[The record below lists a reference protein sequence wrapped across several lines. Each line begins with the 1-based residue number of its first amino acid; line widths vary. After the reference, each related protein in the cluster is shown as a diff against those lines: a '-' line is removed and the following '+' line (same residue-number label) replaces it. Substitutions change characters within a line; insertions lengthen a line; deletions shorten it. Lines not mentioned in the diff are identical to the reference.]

1 MQPDEKRI
9 HGAVSVKDATT
20 VAASIPTDAAIATSG
35 FGSVGYP
42 KAVMLALAESERD
55 LSLTVVS
62 GGSVGEEIDTR
73 LVETGAIARRY
84 PYQATPEARA
94 AINEGEIAFHDS
106 HIARLSDEVELGQHV
121 DVDVAVVEAVA
132 VGEDWFV
139 PSLAI
144 GPTPAY
150 VAAAD
155 RVIVEVNDSL
165 PRTLEE
171 IHDVYRPLRPPR
183 REPIPLTQPGER
195 IGTPRVEFAS
205 EKLVGVVR
213 TDRRDSSYSF
223 REPTADDSS
232 IASNLLEFLSEE
244 IEQNPVFER
253 SIQLQFGV
261 GSLGNA
267 LMSALGAFDFG
278 DREVNYYGEVIQD
291 GLLDLLD
298 ANQLDAAS
306 ATALALSREGQ
317 ERLCQNIER
326 YAENVVL
333 RPSDISNNP
342 ALVNRFGVVGVN
354 SALEVDLYGNV
365 NSTHVGGT
373 HLMNGIGG
381 SGDFNRNALI
391 SVTALSS
398 TASDGSISR
407 IVPMVPHVDHT
418 EQDISVVITEQG
430 VADLRGL
437 SPRERAA
444 SIVENCAHPSY
455 REDLRHYLDEAERGG
470 GHMPHDLE
478 RAFFWESDAS

>member
-1 MQPDEKRI
+1 MGRSETRI
-9 HGAVSVKDATT
+9 HGSVSLSNPADVVASIPKDAT
-20 VAASIPTDAAIATSG
+20 IATSG

-42 KAVMLALAESERD
+42 KEVMIKLAESNRD
-55 LSLTVVS
+55 LSLTIVS
-62 GGSVGEEIDTR
+62 GGSVGEEIDVL
-73 LVETGAIARRY
+73 LVEKGAIARRY
-84 PYQATPEARA
+84 PYQATSEARA
-94 AINEGEIAFHDS
+94 AINKGEIAFHDS
-106 HIARLSDEVELGQHV
+106 HVAQLSDELELGQHV
-121 DVDVAVVEAVA
+121 NIDIAIVEAVA
-132 VGEDWFV
+132 VGDDWFV

-155 RVIVEVNDSL
+155 QVIVEVNDSL

-171 IHDVYRPLRPPR
+171 IHDVYRPLPPPN
-183 REPIPLTQPGER
+183 REPVPLDEPGGR
-195 IGTPRVEFAS
+195 IGTPRVEFAN
-205 EKLVGVVR
+205 EKLTGVVT

-223 REPTADDSS
+223 REPTNDDSS
-232 IASNLLEFLSEE
+232 VATHLIEFLSSE
-244 IEQNPVFER
+244 IAQNPVFAE

-267 LMSALGAFDFG
+267 LMSALSDADFG
-278 DREVNYYGEVIQD
+278 DRKINYFGEVIQD

-298 ANQLDAAS
+298 TGQLNAAS
-306 ATALALSREGQ
+306 ATALALSTEGQ
-317 ERLCQNIER
+317 EQLFENIDR
-326 YAENVVL
+326 YADDIVL

-342 ALVNRFGVVGVN
+342 ALVNRFGVIGVN

-365 NSTHVGGT
+365 NSSHVGGT

-391 SVTALSS
+391 SITALPS
-398 TASDGSISR
+398 TADSGRISR

-437 SPRERAA
+437 SPRERAE
-444 SIVENCAHPSY
+444 SMIRNCAHPDY
-455 REDLRHYLDEAERGG
+455 REDLQEYFSRATQGG
-470 GHMPHDLE
+470 GHIPHDLE
-478 RAFFWESDAS
+478 QAFRWK